1 MVRLV
6 PYFWAEGDFA
16 SLSDI
21 AADLEAASFSP
32 DEDLE
37 LAVELALG
45 TAFAKPDKTTRW
57 TLRGRPFDAV
67 VAARALAQL
76 GATGGATAE
85 SLDTA
90 LDSVIEWAG
99 PAPADAPL
107 VPALADLVA
116 QDPAWRGTLRALARQ
131 ADRLGAKIVA
141 RTAYAL
147 RAFAD
152 PGDEA
157 AAERLRALGTAAPAT
172 SADLRPGGIV
182 EHPDAA
188 GPLRRALA
196 ALAVPLLGLG
206 DEPSVVAGELPTA
219 RAEELRR
226 LGDRLGA
233 PDVVG
238 VVEKGDAPSVRVIAS
253 GAKPLQLRV
262 TSAAAALPDAAWT
275 FLAARAL
282 DEARSGLCGVRRL
295 GPADRTEALEG
306 AQAALLGETPD
317 GERARAA
324 ARLVTDAVETLPPGA
339 ARERLVSDLRQV
351 LSSPPDWEAFAR
363 AAAHTANRVGLL
375 ACGDPT
381 VALAALAR
389 EDAAFAK
396 AQSGKD
402 AAKAA
407 EARRAFLRTPAV
419 RELAKFM
426 LSPAYAN
433 AVGRER

>member
-1 MVRLV
+1 VRLV

-16 SLSDI
+16 SLGDI
-21 AADLEAASFSP
+21 ANDLEAASFSP
-32 DEDLE
+32 DDDLE

-45 TAFAKPDKTTRW
+45 TAFAKPDRATGW
-57 TLRGRPFDAV
+57 SLRGRPFDAV

-76 GATGGATAE
+76 GATGGATPE

-116 QDPAWRGTLRALARQ
+116 QDPAAPGALRALARQ
-131 ADRLGAKIVA
+131 ADRLGAKVVA

-152 PGDEA
+152 PGDGP
-157 AAERLRALGTAAPAT
+157 AAERLGALGPAATAT
-172 SADLRPGGIV
+172 SADLRVDGPGD
-182 EHPDAA
+182 HPDAS

-196 ALAVPLLGLG
+196 ALALPLLGLG
-206 DEPSVVAGELPTA
+206 DEPSLVARELPPA
-219 RAEELRR
+219 RAEDLRR

-238 VVEKGDAPSVRVIAS
+238 VVEKSDVPSVRVVAS
-253 GAKPLQLRV
+253 GAKPAQLRV

-275 FLAARAL
+275 FVAARAL
-282 DEARSGLCGVRRL
+282 EEVRSGLCGLRRL
-295 GPADRTEALEG
+295 GPSERTEALEG
-306 AQAALLGETPD
+306 AQAALLGEMPD
-317 GERARAA
+317 GARARDA
-324 ARLVTDAVETLPPGA
+324 ARLVNDAVETLPPGA

-375 ACGDPT
+375 ACGDPAL
-381 VALAALAR
+381 ALAALAR

-396 AQSGKD
+396 AQK
-402 AAKAA
+402 AKEPGAAA

-419 RELAKFM
+419 RELAKFA

-433 AVGRER
+433 AVGRDR